1 MFRGLSTLAITA
13 TLGFALAAAPA
24 HAGGELTPR
33 QIYKTYGRAVV
44 LVFGTDGSAQ
54 GSAGTGSVI
63 TSDGQIITNAHVIAK
78 DGKPYKKLF
87 VYLKPDKLSGS
98 MQDDLKERYDAQL
111 VDVDY
116 DLDLALLKM
125 KAPPA
130 GLPTISFADP
140 EEVEI
145 GEPMVAIGHPE
156 TGGLWT
162 MTTGVVS
169 SVVKD
174 FQGVK
179 GKDVFQT
186 EASINR
192 GNSGG
197 PLLNAYGQMVG
208 INTSI
213 SRRAADGLAITSINF
228 SLKSSVPV
236 EWMKR
241 KDLMRLAYAK
251 PGSASI
257 PGDAVAVATPQQKG
271 QPEASPAKPTAATTQ
286 GQDGD
291 RKTYTVKG
299 DDGSSAVV
307 VVEPEEGEE
316 VANVSW
322 QDAKASNTVSNTV
335 TLKTG
340 KKPPKGKEPP
350 PPAVTNVSGQAKI
363 LTERRPYKLEPFV
376 EQRIKEI
383 KALEKDMDDMRNEI
397 DKRRGKGSK
406 SSKSGA
412 SNGNGLW

>member
-1 MFRGLSTLAITA
+1 MFRGLSTLAIAA
-13 TLGFALAAAPA
+13 TLGFALVSPA
-24 HAGGELTPR
+24 HASGELTPR
-33 QIYKTYGRAVV
+33 QIYKNYGRAVV
-44 LVFGTDGSAQ
+44 LVFATDGSAQ

-63 TSDGQIITNAHVIAK
+63 TPDGQIITNAHVIAK
-78 DGKPYKKLF
+78 EGKQYKKVF

-98 MQDDLKERYDAQL
+98 MQDDLKERFEAQV
-111 VDVDY
+111 VDVDH

-125 KAPPA
+125 KAPPS

-251 PGSASI
+251 PGSSGV
-257 PGDAVAVATPQQKG
+257 PGDAVAAATPTQKT
-271 QPEASPAKPTAATTQ
+271 PAGTKTTE
-286 GQDGD
+286 GQDGE

-307 VVEPEEGEE
+307 VVEPEEGQE
-316 VANVSW
+316 VADVSW
-322 QDAKASNTVSNTV
+322 QEAKGSNNVSGTV
-335 TLKTG
+335 TIKDG
-340 KKPPKGKEPP
+340 KKPPKGTKASP
-350 PPAVTNVSGQAKI
+350 PPAVTNVSGGAKI

-397 DKRRGKGSK
+397 DKRRGKGTKGSK
-406 SSKSGA
+406 SGGA

>member
-1 MFRGLSTLAITA
+1 MFRGSSTLAFMV
-13 TLGFALAAAPA
+13 TLGVAFSSPAYAA
-24 HAGGELTPR
+24 GELTPR
-33 QIYKTYGRAVV
+33 DIYKTAGKAVV
-44 LVFGTDGSAQ
+44 LVFATDGSAQ
-54 GSAGTGSVI
+54 GSAGTGSIIVG
-63 TSDGQIITNAHVIAK
+63 DGQIITNAHVIAHE
-78 DGKPYKKLF
+78 GKPYKKVF
-87 VYLKPDKLSGS
+87 VYLKPDKITGS
-98 MQDDLKERYDAQL
+98 MADDLKQRYDAQL

-125 KAPPA
+125 KSPPA
-130 GLPTISFADP
+130 GLPTIPFADP

-236 EWMKR
+236 EWLKR
-241 KDLMRLAYAK
+241 KDLLSLAYVK
-251 PGSASI
+251 PGSSGVPA
-257 PGDAVAVATPQQKG
+257 GAVAAATPKAETKG
-271 QPEASPAKPTAATTQ
+271 QE
-286 GQDGD
+286 GGG
-291 RKTYTVKG
+291 KTYTVKG

-307 VVEPEEGEE
+307 VVEPEEGQE
-316 VANVSW
+316 VASVTW
-322 QDAKASNTVSNTV
+322 EQAKASNNVSGSM
-335 TLKTG
+335 TLKNDG
-340 KKPPKGKEPP
+340 KKPPKGQPSPP
-350 PPAVTNVSGQAKI
+350 PVTNVSGNAKI
-363 LTERRPYKLEPFV
+363 LTERRPYKLDAFV
-376 EQRIKEI
+376 EARIKEI

-397 DKRRGKGSK
+397 DRRRGKGSK
-406 SSKSGA
+406 KSGA
-412 SNGNGLW
+412 STGNGLW

>member
-1 MFRGLSTLAITA
+1 MFRGLSTLAIAA
-13 TLGFALAAAPA
+13 TLGFALASPALAA
-24 HAGGELTPR
+24 GELTPR
-33 QIYKTYGRAVV
+33 QIYKNYGRAVV
-44 LVFGTDGSAQ
+44 LVFATDGSAQ

-63 TSDGQIITNAHVIAK
+63 TSDGQIITNAHVISK
-78 DGKPYKKLF
+78 EGKQYKKVF

-98 MQDDLKERYDAQL
+98 MQDDLKERFDAQV
-111 VDVDY
+111 VDIDY

-130 GLPTISFADP
+130 GLPTIAFADP
-140 EEVEI
+140 DEVEI

-197 PLLNAYGQMVG
+197 PLLNAFGQMVG

-241 KDLMRLAYAK
+241 KDLMRLSYAK
-251 PGSASI
+251 PGTPTI
-257 PGDAVAVATPQQKG
+257 PAEAVAVAPSPK
-271 QPEASPAKPTAATTQ
+271 ASPAA
-286 GQDGD
+286 GQEGEQ
-291 RKTYTVKG
+291 KTYTVKG
-299 DDGSSAVV
+299 EDGSSAVV
-307 VVEPEEGEE
+307 VVEPEEGQE
-316 VANVSW
+316 VADVSW
-322 QDAKASNTVSNTV
+322 QEAKGSNNVSGTIA
-335 TLKTG
+335 LKDG
-340 KKPPKGKEPP
+340 KKPAKGKEP
-350 PPAVTNVSGQAKI
+350 PPAVTNVSGGAKI

-383 KALEKDMDDMRNEI
+383 KALEKDMDEMRNEI
-397 DKRRGKGSK
+397 DSRRGKSTKGTK
-406 SSKSGA
+406 KSGGA
-412 SNGNGLW
+412 ANGNGLW